1 MVKNFL
7 VYQDTFRLTLM
18 HDQAHNAT
26 VVKVPVKYT
35 LNTLHRNFY
44 FRSDMD
50 VCPVGEVLAVDVLE
64 RKPNK
69 ATRLRPKFVI
79 VLKLGDFVKAYF
91 RNTSVT
97 VTDDPLV
104 FFM

>member
-1 MVKNFL
+1 M
-7 VYQDTFRLTLM
+7 
-18 HDQAHNAT
+18 
-26 VVKVPVKYT
+26 
-35 LNTLHRNFY
+35 
-44 FRSDMD
+44 
-50 VCPVGEVLAVDVLE
+50 AVDVLE